1 MVQTHDFP
9 AGALGAGEGRH
20 WGRSGLR
27 SRGAARDSPRAK
39 RLFDVALAVA
49 LLPVLA
55 LAALALVLLNPLLN
69 PGPLLIAQARMG
81 QGCTPFRAFKFRSMR
96 GGPMQNRTVH
106 APLERARIT
115 PLGGLLRRTRLD
127 ELPQLL
133 NVLRGEMSLIG
144 PRPDL
149 LEHAHVHLA
158 TVPGYRARH
167 AVRPGISGFAQVVHG
182 YAETPAELRRKVA
195 ADLHYIA
202 NRDWRLE
209 GWILWRTIV
218 VVLAARGM

>member
-9 AGALGAGEGRH
+9 ADAFGARERQGWE
-20 WGRSGLR
+20 RSGAR
-27 SRGAARDSPRAK
+27 SRGAAQGPPRAK
-39 RLFDVALAVA
+39 RLFDIALAVA
-49 LLPVLA
+49 LLPALA
-55 LAALALVLLNPLLN
+55 LAALALVLLNPILN

-81 QGCTPFRAFKFRSMR
+81 QGCTPFRAFKFRTMR
-96 GGPMQNRTVH
+96 GGRLPSRSVH
-106 APLERARIT
+106 APLERKRIT
-115 PLGGLLRRTRLD
+115 PLGAILRRTRLD

-149 LEHAHVHLA
+149 LEHARVHLA

-202 NRDWRLE
+202 NRNWRLDA
-209 GWILWRTIV
+209 WILWRTIV